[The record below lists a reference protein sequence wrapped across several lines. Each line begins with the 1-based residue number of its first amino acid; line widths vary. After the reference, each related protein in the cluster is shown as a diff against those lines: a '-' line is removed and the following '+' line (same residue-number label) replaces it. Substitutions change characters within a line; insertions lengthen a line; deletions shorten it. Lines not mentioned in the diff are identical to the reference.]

1 MKLSILATVS
11 AFTTTDQRQTRD
23 VEEKGEKRY
32 FQLTDMMEHY
42 NPDFDQRKYWTY
54 GCNCLIL
61 GDRPMSDMG
70 YGRPVDALDTVCK
83 QYKECQKCARAKYGD
98 MCIGEF
104 VEYTYGEQNGEKFCK
119 NDAGTCERDLCM
131 CDLAFAKAHVGAK
144 DVFVKD
150 YHLFWTTIPG
160 GWEPKDDCI
169 RGGGSADMQCCQA
182 QADDTAFILYN
193 ADNKVCCQDGS
204 IGNIGDQC

>member
-32 FQLTDMMEHY
+32 FQLTDMMQHY
-42 NPDFDQRKYWTY
+42 NPSFDERKYWAY
-54 GCNCLIL
+54 GCHCLIL

-70 YGRPVDALDTVCK
+70 HGRPVDDLDTVCK
-83 QYKECQKCARAKYGD
+83 AYKECQKCARDKHGN

-104 VEYTYGEQNGEKFCK
+104 VAYKYGERNGEKFCK
-119 NDAGTCERDLCM
+119 NDAGTCDRDLCE

-144 DVFVKD
+144 SAFVAD
-150 YHLFWTTIPG
+150 YHLFWTTT
-160 GWEPKDDCI
+160 GWEPKEDCL
-169 RGGGSADMQCCQA
+169 RGSGSADMKCCQA

-193 ADNKVCCQDGS
+193 ADNKVCCRDGT
-204 IGNIGDQC
+204 IGNLGDQC